1 MTENSSKPRIV
12 VLNTGAANVHSV
24 EKALRKVGA
33 DPIVTSD
40 PAELESADAAVLPGV
55 GASDAVMTALNTLG
69 MTEPVKE
76 FAASGKPLLCVCV
89 GLQVL
94 FDSSEEGKLPGLGLV
109 DGNVQLIPT
118 GMIDELGAAIKVPH
132 IGWNEVQFTGD
143 DANRNPMFKGI
154 PQGSHFYFVHS
165 YRCVPDQ
172 IAEVAATSKYGVEI
186 CAAIARGNVVGTQ
199 FHPEK
204 SGDVGLQIYKNFL
217 SLASNVSNQQ
227 LSSPALPKEL

>member
-1 MTENSSKPRIV
+1 MTENSTNPRIV
-12 VLNTGAANVHSV
+12 VLNTRAANVHSV

-33 DPIVTSD
+33 DPVVTSD
-40 PAELESADAAVLPGV
+40 PAELASADAAVLPGV

-94 FDSSEEGKLPGLGLV
+94 FESSEEGELPGLGLV

-118 GMIDELGAAIKVPH
+118 GMIDELGAAMKVPH
-132 IGWNEVQFTGD
+132 MGWNEVQFTGD
-143 DANRNPMFKGI
+143 DANLNPMFKDI

-172 IAEVAATSKYGVEI
+172 KAEVAATSNYGVEI
-186 CAAIARGNVVGTQ
+186 CAAVARGNVVGTQ

-204 SGDVGLQIYKNFL
+204 SGDVGLQIYQNFL
-217 SLASNVSNQQ
+217 DLASNSTN
-227 LSSPALPKEL
+227 

>member
-1 MTENSSKPRIV
+1 
-12 VLNTGAANVHSV
+12 VHSV

-40 PAELESADAAVLPGV
+40 PTELESADAAVLPGV
-55 GASDAVMTALNTLG
+55 GASDAVMKALNTLG
-69 MTEPVKE
+69 MADPVKE

-94 FDSSEEGKLPGLGLV
+94 FDSSEEGELPGLGLI
-109 DGNVQLIPT
+109 DGNVELIPT
-118 GMIDELGAAIKVPH
+118 GMTDELGAAMKVPH
-132 IGWNEVQFTGD
+132 MGWNEVQFTGD
-143 DANRNPMFKGI
+143 DVNRNPMFKDI

-172 IAEVAATSKYGVEI
+172 QAEVAATSNYGVEI
-186 CAAIARGNVVGTQ
+186 CAAVARGNVVGTQ

-217 SLASNVSNQQ
+217 DLASNPTN
-227 LSSPALPKEL
+227 

>member
-12 VLNTGAANVHSV
+12 VLNTRAANVHSV

-40 PAELESADAAVLPGV
+40 PTELESADAAVLPGV
-55 GASDAVMTALNTLG
+55 GASDAVMKALNTLG
-69 MTEPVKE
+69 MADPVKE

-94 FDSSEEGKLPGLGLV
+94 FDSSEEGELPGLGLI
-109 DGNVQLIPT
+109 DGNVELIPT
-118 GMIDELGAAIKVPH
+118 GMTDELGAAMKVPH
-132 IGWNEVQFTGD
+132 MGWNEVQFTGD
-143 DANRNPMFKGI
+143 DVNRNPMFKDI

-172 IAEVAATSKYGVEI
+172 QAEVAATSNYGVEI
-186 CAAIARGNVVGTQ
+186 CAAVARGNVVGTQ

-217 SLASNVSNQQ
+217 DIAWNPTN
-227 LSSPALPKEL
+227 

>member
-1 MTENSSKPRIV
+1 MTENSKKPRIV
-12 VLNTGAANVHSV
+12 VLNTRAANVHSV

-40 PAELESADAAVLPGV
+40 PAELATADAAVLPGV
-55 GASDAVMTALNTLG
+55 GASDAVMTALKNLDLL
-69 MTEPVKE
+69 EPVKE

-94 FDSSEEGKLPGLGLV
+94 FESSEEGELPGLGLV

-118 GMIDELGAAIKVPH
+118 GMTDELGSAMKVPH
-132 IGWNEVQFTGD
+132 MGWNEVQFTD
-143 DANRNPMFKGI
+143 DEAERNPMFKGI

-172 IAEVAATSKYGVEI
+172 QAEIAASTNYGVEI
-186 CAAIARGNVVGTQ
+186 CAAVARGNVVGTQ

-217 SLASNVSNQQ
+217 DLASTTANH
-227 LSSPALPKEL
+227 

>member
-1 MTENSSKPRIV
+1 MTENSKKPRIV
-12 VLNTGAANVHSV
+12 VLNTRAANVHSV

-40 PAELESADAAVLPGV
+40 PAELETADAAVLPGV
-55 GASDAVMTALNTLG
+55 GASDAVMTALKNLD
-69 MTEPVKE
+69 MLEPIKE

-94 FDSSEEGKLPGLGLV
+94 FESSEEGELPGLGLV
-109 DGNVQLIPT
+109 DGNVQLIPN
-118 GMIDELGAAIKVPH
+118 GMTDELGSAMKVPH
-132 IGWNEVQFTGD
+132 MGWNEVQFTD
-143 DANRNPMFKGI
+143 DETDRNPMFKGI

-172 IAEVAATSKYGVEI
+172 QAEIAASTNYGVEI
-186 CAAIARGNVVGTQ
+186 CAAVARGNVVGTQ

-217 SLASNVSNQQ
+217 DLASTTANN
-227 LSSPALPKEL
+227 

>member
-1 MTENSSKPRIV
+1 MTENSKKPRIV
-12 VLNTGAANVHSV
+12 VLNTRAANVHSV

-40 PAELESADAAVLPGV
+40 PAELATADAAVLPGV
-55 GASDAVMTALNTLG
+55 GASDAVMTALNNLD
-69 MTEPVKE
+69 MVEPVKE

-94 FDSSEEGKLPGLGLV
+94 FDSSEEGELPGLGLV
-109 DGNVQLIPT
+109 EGNVQLIPT
-118 GMIDELGAAIKVPH
+118 GMTDELGSAMKVPH
-132 IGWNEVQFTGD
+132 MGWNEVEFIGD
-143 DANRNPMFKGI
+143 ETDRNPMFKGI
-154 PQGSHFYFVHS
+154 PQGAHFYFVHS

-172 IAEVAATSKYGVEI
+172 QAEIAASTNYGVNI
-186 CAAIARGNVVGTQ
+186 CAAVARGNVVGTQ

-217 SLASNVSNQQ
+217 DLASTTANN
-227 LSSPALPKEL
+227 

>member
-1 MTENSSKPRIV
+1 MTENSKKPRIV
-12 VLNTGAANVHSV
+12 VLNTRAANVHSV

-40 PAELESADAAVLPGV
+40 PAELATADAAVLPGV
-55 GASDAVMTALNTLG
+55 GASDAVMTALNNLN
-69 MTEPVKE
+69 MVEPVKE

-94 FDSSEEGKLPGLGLV
+94 FDSSEEGELPGLGLV

-118 GMIDELGAAIKVPH
+118 GMTDELGSAMKVPH
-132 IGWNEVQFTGD
+132 MGWNEVQFSGEEAD
-143 DANRNPMFKGI
+143 RNPMLKGI

-172 IAEVAATSKYGVEI
+172 QAEIAGSTNYGVDI
-186 CAAIARGNVVGTQ
+186 CAAVARGNVVGTQ

-217 SLASNVSNQQ
+217 DLASTTPNN
-227 LSSPALPKEL
+227 

>member
-1 MTENSSKPRIV
+1 MTENSTNPRIV
-12 VLNTGAANVHSV
+12 VLNTRAANVHSV

-33 DPIVTSD
+33 DPVVTSD
-40 PAELESADAAVLPGV
+40 PAELASADAAVLPGV

-94 FDSSEEGKLPGLGLV
+94 FESSEEGELPGLGLV

-118 GMIDELGAAIKVPH
+118 GMIDELGAAMKVPH
-132 IGWNEVQFTGD
+132 MGWNEVQFTGD
-143 DANRNPMFKGI
+143 DANLNPMFKDI

-172 IAEVAATSKYGVEI
+172 KAEVAATSNYGVEI
-186 CAAIARGNVVGTQ
+186 CAAVARGNVVGTQ

-204 SGDVGLQIYKNFL
+204 SGDVGLKIYQNFL
-217 SLASNVSNQQ
+217 DLASNSTN
-227 LSSPALPKEL
+227 

>member
-1 MTENSSKPRIV
+1 MTENSKKPRIV
-12 VLNTGAANVHSV
+12 VLNTRAANVHSV

-33 DPIVTSD
+33 DPIVTSN
-40 PAELESADAAVLPGV
+40 PAELETADAAVLPGV
-55 GASDAVMTALNTLG
+55 GASDAVMTALKNLD
-69 MTEPVKE
+69 MLEPIKE

-94 FDSSEEGKLPGLGLV
+94 FESSEEGELPGLGLV
-109 DGNVQLIPT
+109 DGNVQLIPN
-118 GMIDELGAAIKVPH
+118 GMTDELGSAMKVPH
-132 IGWNEVQFTGD
+132 MGWNEVQFTD
-143 DANRNPMFKGI
+143 DETERNPMFKGI

-172 IAEVAATSKYGVEI
+172 QAEIAASTNYGVEI
-186 CAAIARGNVVGTQ
+186 CAAVARGNVVGTQ

-217 SLASNVSNQQ
+217 DLASTTANN
-227 LSSPALPKEL
+227 